1 MDKDYRISLKDICV
15 NDDFFGFYRKLVKEQ
30 VIPYQWKA
38 LNDQIEGAA
47 PSHAVKN
54 FRIAA
59 GLEQGEFYGFVFQDS
74 DVAKWLEA
82 AAYSLADFP
91 DEELE
96 KTIDETVELI
106 AKAQLE
112 DGYLNTY
119 YIVKEPGKRW
129 TNLKDNH
136 ELYCAGHMIEAAAA
150 YFEVTGK
157 QNLLDVMCKYAD
169 HIDSVFGPQEGK
181 LKGYPGHQEIEL
193 ALLRLYR
200 ATGCEK
206 YLNLALFFLLERG
219 KQPNFFMQECALRC
233 AKRDSGTY
241 DVNALKYCQA
251 HEPVIEQKEA
261 VGHSVRALY
270 MYTGMADAAVET
282 GDDALFNAC
291 RALWDNIQN
300 KKLYIH
306 GGIGSVSKIEG
317 FTGDYDLPNDTIYAE
332 TCASIA
338 LIFFAKKMLCKEK
351 LSKYADVMERAL
363 YNIVLSS
370 MSLDGRSFFYVNP
383 LEANPYIIDNN
394 VCLDHV
400 KYVRQKWFG
409 CACCPPNVARL
420 LASIGNYIF
429 TKNKDC
435 LFVDLY
441 IGSELKTE
449 INGKDIAV
457 RLETTMPYGGENTL
471 VFSSC
476 ESVSF
481 TAALRIPEWALGFD
495 VLLNSTPVNDPV
507 IKDGYIYFSRTWN
520 SGDIVNINFKL
531 KPVVIRSNP
540 QVKSNLNKIAIQRG
554 PILYCLEEAD
564 NDKGLSQYEIDSETV
579 RESREEL
586 FGKKVV
592 CIEADGRKQ
601 LPAHNGQKLYYLNGE
616 KTEYTLVRVK
626 FIPYCLWT
634 NRQPGEMTVWCR
646 EWKKDNY

>member
-1 MDKDYRISLKDICV
+1 MKKDYQISLKDV
-15 NDDFFGFYRKLVKEQ
+15 SVQDDFFGFYRKLVKEQ

-38 LNDQIEGAA
+38 LNDQIEDAA

-82 AAYSLADFP
+82 AAYSLASFP
-91 DEELE
+91 DAELE

-106 AKAQLE
+106 AKAQME

-119 YIVKEPGKRW
+119 YIVKETGKRW

-136 ELYCAGHMIEAAAA
+136 ELYCAGHMMEAAAA
-150 YFEVTGK
+150 YFEVTGNR
-157 QNLLDVMCKYAD
+157 NLLDIMCKYAD

-200 ATGCEK
+200 ATGREK

-219 KQPNFFMQECALRC
+219 KQPNFFMQER
-233 AKRDSGTY
+233 AKRDGGTY

-251 HEPVIEQKEA
+251 HEPVVEQKEA

-270 MYTGMADAAVET
+270 MYTGMADAAVEI
-282 GDDALFNAC
+282 GDDALFSAC

-300 KKLYIH
+300 KKLYVH
-306 GGIGSVSKIEG
+306 GGVGSVSKIEG

-370 MSLDGRSFFYVNP
+370 MSLDGKSFFYVNP
-383 LEANPYIIDNN
+383 LEANPYIIDKN

-429 TKNKDC
+429 TKNDDS

-449 INGKDIAV
+449 INSKDVTV
-457 RLETTMPYGGENTL
+457 RLETAMPYGGENTL

-481 TAALRIPEWALGFD
+481 TAALRIPEWALQYD
-495 VLLNSTPVNDPV
+495 VLLNNAPVNDPV
-507 IKDGYIYFSRTWN
+507 IKDGYLYISRTWN

-540 QVKSNLNKIAIQRG
+540 CIKGNLNKIAIQRG
-554 PILYCLEEAD
+554 PVLYCLEEAD
-564 NDKGLSQYEIDSETV
+564 NGKGLSQFEIDPETV
-579 RESREEL
+579 RESKEEL
-586 FGKKVV
+586 LGEKVV

-616 KTEYTLVRVK
+616 KKEYKKVRAK
-626 FIPYCLWT
+626 FIPYYLWT
-634 NRQPGEMTVWCR
+634 NRQSGEMTVWCR
-646 EWKKDNY
+646 EWKKDND